1 MLKKNESETDESMLR
16 FDYSHYEQLLH
27 SFNFDDDDFN
37 PENEAIEEYL
47 ELTENFDLMNHP
59 PEPESR
65 RDFIIRTIVPVMKHY
80 ARTLRGILTVD
91 ISSSQIVLS
100 LICTQM
106 VVLDTDS
113 DLKQILFFA
122 SSMLISA
129 HDKDS
134 LELDIFFDL

>member
-1 MLKKNESETDESMLR
+1 
-16 FDYSHYEQLLH
+16 
-27 SFNFDDDDFN
+27 
-37 PENEAIEEYL
+37 
-47 ELTENFDLMNHP
+47 
-59 PEPESR
+59 
-65 RDFIIRTIVPVMKHY
+65 MKHY